1 MADYAETA
9 KGVLAAIGGAGN
21 VTHAT
26 HCVTRLRFNVRDK
39 EQVDREAAKDVPGV
53 LGEQFSG
60 EQYQVIIGATVA
72 KVYEEV
78 CAQGGFQQQAAI
90 DENLDGEKKPV
101 SLRRLGSEILDGL
114 SGTLVPML
122 PAIVAAGLLKLV
134 VSLFGPAGMGLMS
147 EGSDLLTLFTVLGDA
162 AFYFLPMIVAYTGA
176 QKFGGNPV
184 LTITI
189 AAIMMHPT
197 IAGLA
202 AEGAQFTVYGIPAIM
217 VSYANSVFPM
227 VMIAWAESK
236 VEIFL
241 TKVVPDMAN
250 LLVVPLF
257 TILIMAPIALCA
269 FGPLGSVLG
278 VVLENFLLGFKQVF
292 GPVGI
297 GLISA
302 MFTPLIATGM
312 HTPIILS
319 GFATLAEQGS
329 EGVIF
334 AGGVAMTFS
343 CIAAGLGYMLKA
355 KDTNDRELGLSCFT
369 TQTLV
374 GIGEPTIFGI
384 LLPNPKMLGFQ
395 MAGAF
400 AGGVY
405 AGIMNVAIFAPLVS
419 NVTCVLEYAGGGTV
433 NLVNAVISGLIA
445 FAVTFVLTMVFGPKM
460 AQK

>member
-1 MADYAETA
+1 
-9 KGVLAAIGGAGN
+9 
-21 VTHAT
+21 
-26 HCVTRLRFNVRDK
+26 
-39 EQVDREAAKDVPGV
+39 
-53 LGEQFSG
+53 
-60 EQYQVIIGATVA
+60 
-72 KVYEEV
+72 
-78 CAQGGFQQQAAI
+78 
-90 DENLDGEKKPV
+90 
-101 SLRRLGSEILDGL
+101 
-114 SGTLVPML
+114 
-122 PAIVAAGLLKLV
+122 
-134 VSLFGPAGMGLMS
+134 
-147 EGSDLLTLFTVLGDA
+147 
-162 AFYFLPMIVAYTGA
+162 
-176 QKFGGNPV
+176 
-184 LTITI
+184 
-189 AAIMMHPT
+189 
-197 IAGLA
+197 
-202 AEGAQFTVYGIPAIM
+202 
-217 VSYANSVFPM
+217 
-227 VMIAWAESK
+227 MIAWAESK
-236 VEIFL
+236 VEKFL

-405 AGIMNVAIFAPLVS
+405 A
-419 NVTCVLEYAGGGTV
+419 
-433 NLVNAVISGLIA
+433 
-445 FAVTFVLTMVFGPKM
+445 
-460 AQK
+460 